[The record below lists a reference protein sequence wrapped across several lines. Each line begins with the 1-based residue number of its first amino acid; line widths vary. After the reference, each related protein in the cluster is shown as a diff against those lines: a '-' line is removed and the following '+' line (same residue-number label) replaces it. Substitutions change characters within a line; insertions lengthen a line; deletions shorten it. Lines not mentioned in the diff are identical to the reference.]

1 MGKATEY
8 QSYYT
13 KSEPILDY
21 MVSMLDFKQQDSIF
35 EPCGGDGMFVDK
47 ILSKLPSAKISV
59 FELNPKAIYVLQQ
72 KYSSNKNITI
82 KQTDTLLDESVISQ
96 KVLFDKIIGNPP
108 YGAKNSKIKKDI
120 LSQLYPK
127 LYIKESYTL
136 FLYACIQCLN
146 EGGMLSFIIPDTFL
160 SLHRHIEIRQ
170 YLLKYTKIKELSMFP
185 SSFFPGINFGYANL
199 CIITLQRSSDV
210 ACNLSNIVRIRNGF
224 SRVSELC
231 NPAKGEVRKYLQSD
245 IYNNISSAFFFKSN
259 DRINQIVNN
268 MMCCRIGDIADCV
281 TGFYSGND
289 KVYLRPRNSE
299 VKNANK
305 YVIVSEQE
313 VCERELTDDEKRKG
327 IAGQAYFVPI
337 VKGGNKQYIKTNEW
351 FMNWSESAIR
361 EYQASKKCRFQNS
374 SFYFKKNGIGIPMIR
389 SSKLTAALISGRL
402 FDQSIVGVFP
412 YRKELTMYL
421 LAFFNSNVCT
431 KLIEAINPSTNNSAN
446 YIKKIPFI
454 PPSDEQLKNINEW
467 ILYIINHIDKKEDVI
482 SLYEKK
488 MEGTFEEIYGLK
500 K

>member
-21 MVSMLDFKQQDSIF
+21 MTNMLDLKPQDSIF

-47 ILSKLPSAKISV
+47 ILSKQPSAKISI
-59 FELNPKAIYVLQQ
+59 FELNPNAIYVLQQ

-82 KQTDTLLDESVISQ
+82 KQTDTLIDESIVSQ

-108 YGAKNSKIKKDI
+108 YGAKNSNAKKDI
-120 LSQLYPK
+120 LNQLYPN

-136 FLYACIQCLN
+136 FLYACIQCLS

-160 SLHRHIEIRQ
+160 SLHRHVEIRQ
-170 YLLKYTKIKELSMFP
+170 YLLTHTKIKELSMFP

-210 ACNLSNIVRIRNGF
+210 ACNLSNTIKIRNGF
-224 SRVSELC
+224 SRVCELC
-231 NPAKGEVRKYLQSD
+231 NPTKGDVRTCSQSD
-245 IYNNISSAFFFKSN
+245 IYNNISSAFFFNSS
-259 DRINQIVNN
+259 DRINQLVNN
-268 MMCCRIGDIADCV
+268 LMCFRIGDIADCV

-289 KVYLRPRNSE
+289 KVYLRPKNAD
-299 VKNANK
+299 VKNAKK
-305 YVIVSEQE
+305 YRTVTEQE
-313 VCERELTDDEKRKG
+313 ICERELTDDEKRKG
-327 IAGQAYFVPI
+327 IAGKAHFVPI
-337 VKGGNKQYIKTNEW
+337 VKGGNKQYVKTNEW
-351 FMNWSESAIR
+351 FMDWSEAAVQ
-361 EYQASKKCRFQNS
+361 EYQSSKKSRFQNS

-389 SSKLTAALISGRL
+389 SSRLTAALIDERL

-412 YRKELTMYL
+412 YQKELTMYL
-421 LAFFNSNVCT
+421 LAFFNSKVCT

-446 YIKKIPFI
+446 YIKKIPFT
-454 PPSDEQLKNINEW
+454 PPTKEQLEKVNEW
-467 ILYIINHIDKKEDVI
+467 ILYILNHIDNKEDVI
-482 SLYEKK
+482 SLYERKL
-488 MEGTFEEIYGLK
+488 EDVFEEVYGLK
-500 K
+500 E

>member
-1 MGKATEY
+1 
-8 QSYYT
+8 
-13 KSEPILDY
+13 
-21 MVSMLDFKQQDSIF
+21 
-35 EPCGGDGMFVDK
+35 MFVDK
-47 ILSKLPSAKISV
+47 ILSKLPSAKISI
-59 FELNPKAIYVLQQ
+59 FELNPNAIYVLKQ

-82 KQTDTLLDESVISQ
+82 KQTDTLIDESIISQ

-108 YGAKNSKIKKDI
+108 YGAKNSNVKKDI

-136 FLYACIQCLN
+136 FLYACIQCLS

-170 YLLKYTKIKELSMFP
+170 YLLKHTKIKELSMFP

-210 ACNLSNIVRIRNGF
+210 ACNLSNTIKIRNGF

-231 NPAKGEVRKYLQSD
+231 NPANGDVGICSQSD
-245 IYNNISSAFFFKSN
+245 IYNNVSSVFFFNSS
-259 DRINQIVNN
+259 DRINQLVNN
-268 MMCCRIGDIADCV
+268 LMCCRIGDIADCV

-289 KVYLRPRNSE
+289 KVYLRPKNAE
-299 VKNANK
+299 VKNAKK
-305 YVIVSEQE
+305 YKIVSEQE
-313 VCERELTDDEKRKG
+313 VCERELTDDEKQKG
-327 IAGQAYFVPI
+327 IVGKAHFVPI
-337 VKGGNKQYIKTNEW
+337 VKGGNKQYVKTNEW
-351 FMNWSESAIR
+351 FMDWSEAAIQ
-361 EYQASKKCRFQNS
+361 EYKSSKKCRFQNS

-389 SSKLTAALISGRL
+389 SSKLTAALISERL

-412 YRKELTMYL
+412 YRQELTMYL
-421 LAFFNSNVCT
+421 LAFFNSKVCT

-454 PPSDEQLKNINEW
+454 PPTKEQLENVNEW
-467 ILYIINHIDKKEDVI
+467 TLYILNHIDNKEDII
-482 SLYEKK
+482 SLYER
-488 MEGTFEEIYGLK
+488 ELEDVFEEVYGLK